1 MQLQCQINFVKNFE
15 RNDKLQQAMP
25 EFVNIDRLKRFVER
39 HNSDS
44 AAGDD
49 LRASQE
55 SNEMS
60 TIDTSSDSNKAV
72 SSPLNPEAQP
82 WFPHSSRGRLL
93 KPTKRLIC
101 EM

>member
-15 RNDKLQQAMP
+15 RNDKLQQTIP

-39 HNSDS
+39 HSSDS
-44 AAGDD
+44 ADGDD
-49 LRASQE
+49 LRTSQE

-60 TIDTSSDSNKAV
+60 TIDTSAGSIKAV
-72 SSPLNPEAQP
+72 SLPLNPEAQP
-82 WFPHSSRGRLL
+82 WFPQSSRGRLL
-93 KPTKRLIC
+93 RPTKRLIC